1 VWISGHVGAD
11 GWWIPGFWRLSRF
24 AGHVWIDG
32 QVVDGVYYHGH
43 WEPLQLRAGWVWVP
57 GYIVGI
63 EWVLGHWRLTHRAGH
78 VWVGSY
84 MEDGVWSPG
93 YWASY
98 SMGLPHV
105 HAKTV
110 VYVHGGSKFS
120 HGKFQILKRKH
131 SKAYAKKK
139 AAYQAKQKAKAV
151 YQAKQKA
158 KAVYQAKQK
167 AKAHGNRVRSEGVR
181 APAASPGSRRSL
193 RSRSRRTEV
202 KRPVKTHRNVSPTR
216 NGATRGVPRAKDVH
230 GASGVEMPRTRKAT
244 SGGRSRGSSKAS
256 SDERRSNSKRLLPAH
271 RHGAKKSRGSRSER
285 KGSGERLRI
294 SRD

>member
-1 VWISGHVGAD
+1 
-11 GWWIPGFWRLSRF
+11 
-24 AGHVWIDG
+24 
-32 QVVDGVYYHGH
+32 
-43 WEPLQLRAGWVWVP
+43 
-57 GYIVGI
+57 
-63 EWVLGHWRLTHRAGH
+63 
-78 VWVGSY
+78 
-84 MEDGVWSPG
+84 
-93 YWASY
+93 
-98 SMGLPHV
+98 V

-120 HGKFQILKRKH
+120 HGKFQILKRKD

-158 KAVYQAKQK
+158 KAVYQAKQKAKAAYQAKQKAKAVYQAKQKAKAAYRAKRK

-216 NGATRGVPRAKDVH
+216 NGATRGVPPAKDVH